1 MAVRIG
7 TVRHGAA
14 RRAVSLPAV
23 LRVTGTVFLAVAVL
37 LAGFVAYQLW
47 LTSFLAERAQAGLGR
62 DLDTRIATVAVG
74 RAPYEPAVLEP
85 PPFEAAP
92 AADTAVPAAPE
103 AAVPD
108 APPIPAGDPADVAG
122 PAILVTEPRPAHGE
136 VLGRLV
142 VPSAGI
148 DWVVV
153 EGVNRAHLRSGAG
166 HMPDTAMPGQPGN
179 TVISG
184 HRTTYGAPFY
194 HLDRVA
200 VGDEIT
206 FQSALGTNTYEVVET
221 LIVEPTDVWVT
232 DQWEGSWI
240 TLTTC
245 HPRFAAT
252 ERLVVVARLVGGPN
266 ADILGAP

>member
-1 MAVRIG
+1 MAIRIG
-7 TVRHGAA
+7 AVSHGAR
-14 RRAVSLPAV
+14 RRAANLPAV
-23 LRVTGTVFLAVAVL
+23 LRITGTVFISVAVVI
-37 LAGFVAYQLW
+37 AGFVAYELW
-47 LTSFLAERAQAGLGR
+47 FTSFLADRAQAGLSR
-62 DLDTRIATVAVG
+62 DLDTRISTVALG
-74 RAPYEPAVLEP
+74 RAPYEPAELEAA
-85 PPFEAAP
+85 PFEAVP
-92 AADTAVPAAPE
+92 LVPEEVPAAPE
-103 AAVPD
+103 PEPPPVPVE
-108 APPIPAGDPADVAG
+108 DPSDVAG
-122 PAILVTEPRPAHGE
+122 PAVLVTEPRPPLGE

-142 VPSAGI
+142 VPSAGV

-166 HMPDTAMPGQPGN
+166 HMPETAMPGQPGN

-194 HLDRVA
+194 HLDKVT
-200 VGDEIT
+200 VGDVIT
-206 FQSALGTNTYEVVET
+206 FESAIGTNTFEVIET

-252 ERLVVVARLVGGPN
+252 ERLVVVARLIAGPN
-266 ADILGAP
+266 ADILGAQ

>member
-1 MAVRIG
+1 MEVRVG
-7 TVRHGAA
+7 TVRHWAV
-14 RRAVSLPAV
+14 RRGSSLPAV
-23 LRVTGTVFLAVAVL
+23 LRITGTVMISVAVII
-37 LAGFVAYQLW
+37 AGFVAYQLW
-47 LTSFLAERAQAGLGR
+47 FTSLLADRAQAGLGR
-62 DLDTRIATVAVG
+62 DLEARIATVTVG
-74 RAPYEPAVLEP
+74 QVRYEPGPLEDA
-85 PPFEAAP
+85 PFEVTT
-92 AADTAVPAAPE
+92 AADAG
-103 AAVPD
+103 AVPD
-108 APPIPAGDPADVAG
+108 PTATPIPEVDPTDVAG
-122 PAILVTEPRPAHGE
+122 PAMLVTEPRPPHGE

-142 VPSAGI
+142 VPSAGV
-148 DWVVV
+148 DWMVV

-200 VGDEIT
+200 VGDVIT
-206 FQSALGTNTYEVVET
+206 FESAIGTNTYRVVET
-221 LIVEPTDVWVT
+221 LVVEPTEVWLT
-232 DQWEGSWI
+232 DQWEGSWL

-252 ERLVVVARLVGGPN
+252 ERLVVVARLVDGPN

>member
-1 MAVRIG
+1 MAIRIG
-7 TVRHGAA
+7 TVGLGVSRGAL
-14 RRAVSLPAV
+14 RLPAV
-23 LRVTGTVFLAVAVL
+23 LRVTGTILISAAVVIG
-37 LAGFVAYQLW
+37 GFVAYQLW
-47 LTSFLAERAQAGLGR
+47 FTSLLADRAQAGLTR
-62 DLDTRIATVAVG
+62 DLDTRVATVALG
-74 RAPYEPAVLEP
+74 QARYQPATLEASPFEPTPAVP
-85 PPFEAAP
+85 DDP
-92 AADTAVPAAPE
+92 PAAPD
-103 AAVPD
+103 PQT
-108 APPIPAGDPADVAG
+108 PPIAAEDPADMAG
-122 PAILVTEPRPAHGE
+122 PALLVTEPRPAHGE

-142 VPSAGI
+142 VPSAGV

-200 VGDEIT
+200 VGDVLT
-206 FQSALGTNTYEVVET
+206 FDSAIGTNTYQVVEV

-232 DQWEGSWI
+232 DQWEGSWL

-252 ERLVVVARLVGGPN
+252 ERLVVVARLIDGPN
-266 ADILGAP
+266 ADILVEP